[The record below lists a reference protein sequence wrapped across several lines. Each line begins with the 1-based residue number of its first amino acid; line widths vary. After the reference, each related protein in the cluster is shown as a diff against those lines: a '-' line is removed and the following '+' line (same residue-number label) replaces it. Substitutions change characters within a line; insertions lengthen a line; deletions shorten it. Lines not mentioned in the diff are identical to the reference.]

1 MRLSSK
7 SGWAAANARS
17 VSSPA
22 SKIAA
27 STRSV
32 QVTTVFLMSPAMM
45 VGTFMSVP
53 PRRTGSSVPRRW
65 PDVGQP
71 HGPRKDIVEIGRF
84 RIRNVDGVPLGED
97 APGGEVQHLFPRRI
111 QIAYARR
118 LHQYGLLVI
127 HGPPPR
133 RPKRRQVKCAG
144 TRTLRQ
150 YFCASCGEV
159 SFVRYRRIVIRIEWA
174 RCTAAPCSAS
184 YGWHQKNGRRH
195 RGTCRCRLRGKGDGR
210 GGYRSHVPSSSS
222 LASRVSGK
230 TSRRPMCFTSNFLF
244 RAAKWRSP

>member
-1 MRLSSK
+1 MGGGERAIRQQPGVENRGFHPFRAGHHGILDVP
-7 SGWAAANARS
+7 GDDGRHVHERAR
-17 VSSPA
+17 PG
-22 SKIAA
+22 
-27 STRSV
+27 V
-32 QVTTVFLMSPAMM
+32 QDRPFLA
-45 VGTFMSVP
+45 VG
-53 PRRTGSSVPRRW
+53 

>member
-1 MRLSSK
+1 MGGGERAIRQQPGVENRGFHPFRAGHHGILDVP
-7 SGWAAANARS
+7 GDDGRHVHERAR
-17 VSSPA
+17 PG
-22 SKIAA
+22 
-27 STRSV
+27 V
-32 QVTTVFLMSPAMM
+32 QDRPFLA
-45 VGTFMSVP
+45 VGS
-53 PRRTGSSVPRRW
+53 
-65 PDVGQP
+65 DIGQP

-118 LHQYGLLVI
+118 LHQHGLLVI

-133 RPKRRQVKCAG
+133 RPKRLQVKCAG

-150 YFCASCGEV
+150 CFCASCGEV
-159 SFVRYRRIVIRIEWA
+159 SFVRYRRIVIRVGGQGARRPLSSLHTDGIKKMA
-174 RCTAAPCSAS
+174 RCPVC
-184 YGWHQKNGRRH
+184 HKRME
-195 RGTCRCRLRGKGDGR
+195 LRGKGDGR

>member
-1 MRLSSK
+1 MGGGERAIRQQPGVENRGFHPFRAGHHSVFDVP
-7 SGWAAANARS
+7 GDDGRHVHERAR
-17 VSSPA
+17 PG
-22 SKIAA
+22 
-27 STRSV
+27 V
-32 QVTTVFLMSPAMM
+32 QDRPFLA
-45 VGTFMSVP
+45 VGS
-53 PRRTGSSVPRRW
+53 
-65 PDVGQP
+65 DIGQP
-71 HGPRKDIVEIGRF
+71 HGPRKDIVEIGRY

-118 LHQYGLLVI
+118 LHQHGLLVI
-127 HGPPPR
+127 HGSPPR
-133 RPKRRQVKCAG
+133 RPKRLQVKCAG

-150 YFCASCGEV
+150 YFCASCGGV
-159 SFVRYRRIVIRIEWA
+159 SFVRYRRIVIRVGGQGA
-174 RCTAAPCSAS
+174 
-184 YGWHQKNGRRH
+184 RRH
-195 RGTCRCRLRGKGDGR
+195 LSSLHTDGIKKMAGNTEGSVGAACAEKGTE